1 MRKEERRWGIHTEI
15 YAANPWAVILDS
27 ASQISKGAD
36 QKAAQSFVRQAQ
48 EFFKAAQNASS
59 IESPPLLYYYSFLN
73 LAKALAITKGRS
85 ELVGGVTHGI
95 NVVGG
100 TEHTVKNA
108 HIETKRT
115 QAKPNGTK
123 KVSAVDELHH
133 ALEGKPVTATTIPI
147 HTVVPQSVVGHRMW
161 LSASKGRRER
171 FLPIRKV
178 QLVSDPS
185 AKQIWAQIFIE
196 KAALSVIN
204 YPLKDVLARSIADGS
219 FQTVADIDIDGVP
232 HRVFEQKTPVVY
244 ADRVGDEVMTVVNHV
259 KPFLWQTVTSTP
271 PYRRYYLYLC
281 PASETA
287 LPQWLSTYLTLFWLG
302 SLTRYQPVE
311 LLKLFESPLGGFFRE
326 FLVTQPGQLL
336 YTLASEFKSQDV
348 CKAAVV

>member
-1 MRKEERRWGIHTEI
+1 M
-15 YAANPWAVILDS
+15 
-27 ASQISKGAD
+27 
-36 QKAAQSFVRQAQ
+36 
-48 EFFKAAQNASS
+48 
-59 IESPPLLYYYSFLN
+59 
-73 LAKALAITKGRS
+73 
-85 ELVGGVTHGI
+85 
-95 NVVGG
+95 
-100 TEHTVKNA
+100 
-108 HIETKRT
+108 
-115 QAKPNGTK
+115 
-123 KVSAVDELHH
+123 
-133 ALEGKPVTATTIPI
+133 
-147 HTVVPQSVVGHRMW
+147 
-161 LSASKGRRER
+161 
-171 FLPIRKV
+171 
-178 QLVSDPS
+178 
-185 AKQIWAQIFIE
+185 
-196 KAALSVIN
+196 IN